1 MRRFEP
7 AGAVRRSARWIALP
21 CPVRFIAE
29 RDGGLKKAAH
39 FCAGPQDG
47 SFCRKVRMRPVGA
60 KAFWFRGSSDSK
72 AGIRKIPI
80 SMHFNRLSM
89 SFKRMKS
96 KTNMSS
102 VRLEALCAA
111 CSVGC
116 CSGFASLFLMG
127 SKKRSKLLILLA
139 YRKRMRSWR
148 VFKAFRRKD
157 PSPFCSETLF
167 KFVSSKSTS
176 FLLHA
181 A

>member
-1 MRRFEP
+1 MRRFEH
-7 AGAVRRSARWIALP
+7 AGAVRRSAHRIALP
-21 CPVRFIAE
+21 GPVRYKAE
-29 RDGGLKKAAH
+29 REGGLKKAAH

-111 CSVGC
+111 CSVGSC
-116 CSGFASLFLMG
+116 GGFASLFLMG
-127 SKKRSKLLILLA
+127 SKKKQVADFAGLSKKNAKLA
-139 YRKRMRSWR
+139 R
-148 VFKAFRRKD
+148 F
-157 PSPFCSETLF
+157 
-167 KFVSSKSTS
+167 
-176 FLLHA
+176 
-181 A
+181 